1 MMPLGDILPEI
12 TVIVTAVAILLFA
25 TFAPQRL
32 QWIGAPIALCGLGVA
47 GFLCG
52 LQIESERLTFTG
64 SWALDAASIWGR
76 LLILGATAFVVV
88 MSPDW
93 FERDRRHGEYYA
105 ILLFSALGAM
115 AMAGAADMLQL
126 VIGALLSSATG
137 YVLAA
142 YHRDWALSVEA
153 GMKFFL
159 IGALANTSL
168 MLGAIMMV
176 GMLGDTGFTGMS
188 AALASGK
195 PSPVLLLG
203 TVLVMVGLS
212 YKLGAAP
219 THAWMPDVAEGAPA
233 PSAAFLTVVPKIGA
247 AIMLAR
253 LVSLFPLD
261 TAAIRPLV
269 AALALITMTIGNL
282 AALWQDDLRR
292 MLGWSSVSQSG
303 YALMAISVVG
313 LSPAAMPALI
323 IFLLGYSTANL
334 ATFAAITHLRGR
346 TDRADFSG
354 LVSSRPLEAIAIIIG
369 LLSLVGIPPLIG
381 FVGKLELFLATIEGG
396 HTWLAVAAVANT
408 VASLFYYLRFI
419 GPMVFA
425 KSSSEPATLG
435 AWSGAAMVTG
445 PIAIVLLGL
454 LVNVILAPLI
464 GTELL
469 PR

>member
-12 TVIVTAVAILLFA
+12 AVILAAVAILLFA
-25 TFAPQRL
+25 SFAPQRL
-32 QWIGAPIALCGLGVA
+32 QWIGAPLALCGLGVA
-47 GFLCG
+47 AFLCG
-52 LQIESERLTFTG
+52 LQIGAERLTFSGT
-64 SWALDAASIWGR
+64 WALDAASIWGR

-93 FERDRRHGEYYA
+93 FDRDRRHGEYYA

-115 AMAGAADMLQL
+115 AMAGAADLLQL

-168 MLGAIMMV
+168 VLGVIMML
-176 GMLGDTGFTGMS
+176 GMLGNTGFAPMAAVLATG
-188 AALASGK
+188 AQ
-195 PSPVLLLG
+195 SPVLLLG
-203 TVLVMVGLS
+203 TALVIVGLT

-219 THAWMPDVAEGAPA
+219 AHAWMPDVAEGAPA

-247 AIMLAR
+247 AIALAR
-253 LVSLFPLD
+253 LVSLFPVD
-261 TAAIRPLV
+261 AAAVRPLI
-269 AALALITMTIGNL
+269 ATLALITMTLGNL

-303 YALMAISVVG
+303 YALMAVTVVG
-313 LSPAAMPALI
+313 LSPTAMPALI

-346 TDRADFSG
+346 TDRADFAG
-354 LVSSRPLEAIAIIIG
+354 LASSRPLEATAIVIG

-381 FVGKLELFLATIEGG
+381 FVGKLELFLVTIEGG
-396 HTWLAVAAVANT
+396 YAWLAVAAVANT

-419 GPMVFA
+419 APMVFA
-425 KSSSEPATLG
+425 RSSSEPATLG
-435 AWSGAAMVTG
+435 SWSGVAMASG
-445 PIAIVLLGL
+445 PVAIVLFGL
-454 LVNVILAPLI
+454 FVNRILVPLVDA
-464 GTELL
+464 GFL
-469 PR
+469 P